1 MKCLL
6 WNFVS
11 NGSEDLK
18 KHYVDFHK
26 VDQDNQFFIS
36 LLKRQNNVSCPRKYL
51 RWNEFLLNHRFKV
64 NHNFLA
70 HHGAGRD
77 VFEEKPVNYTH
88 LGEIQKYEIMFVQHS
103 QDYDFYNSEKLVD
116 DFLLN
121 VMSRIRRS
129 AEGDFIIKCGFSLEN
144 VRPAPFENKAPIV
157 NSRYWST
164 EAYQDKL
171 FNDYIYFNL
180 REGILKRV
188 MNNGMTGS
196 SWHFNRFL
204 YVNVKILD
212 SVSQIFW

>member
-26 VDQDNQFFIS
+26 VDRDNQFFIS
-36 LLKRQNNVSCPRKYL
+36 LLKSQNNVFCPRKCL
-51 RWNEFLLNHRFKV
+51 RCDEFLLNHRFKV
-64 NHNFLA
+64 NHKFLA
-70 HHGAGRD
+70 HYGAGRD
-77 VFEEKPVNYTH
+77 VFEEKPMNYTR

-121 VMSRIRRS
+121 VKSRIRRS
-129 AEGDFIIKCGFSLEN
+129 AEGDFLIKCGFSLQN
-144 VRPAPFENKAPIV
+144 VRPPPFENEVPIV
-157 NSRYWST
+157 NSRHWSI
-164 EAYQDKL
+164 EAYQTKF

-188 MNNGMTGS
+188 MNNGTTGS
-196 SWHFNRFL
+196 SWHLNRFL

-212 SVSQIFW
+212 SIGQIFW